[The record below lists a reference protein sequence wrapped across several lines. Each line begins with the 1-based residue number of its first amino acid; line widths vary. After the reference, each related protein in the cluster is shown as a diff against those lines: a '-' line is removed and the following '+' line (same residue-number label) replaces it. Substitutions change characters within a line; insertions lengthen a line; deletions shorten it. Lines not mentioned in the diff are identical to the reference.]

1 MDTPSLMAIDTDLY
15 INPDGIVNHN
25 IITVLK
31 NSYISTPSF
40 DTTSRP
46 TSSVQSARS
55 AVVLFNGV

>member
-1 MDTPSLMAIDTDLY
+1 MDTPSFMAIDTDLY

-31 NSYISTPSF
+31 NNYISTPSF
-40 DTTSRP
+40 DTTPRP

-55 AVVLFNGV
+55 AVVFFNGV

>member
-40 DTTSRP
+40 DTTPRP
-46 TSSVQSARS
+46 RSSVQSARS
-55 AVVLFNGV
+55 AVVFFNGV